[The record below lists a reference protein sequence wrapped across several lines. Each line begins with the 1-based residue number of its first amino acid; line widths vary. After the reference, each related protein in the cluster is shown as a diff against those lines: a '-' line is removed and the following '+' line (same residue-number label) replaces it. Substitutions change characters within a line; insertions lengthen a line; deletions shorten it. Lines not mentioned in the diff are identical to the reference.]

1 MNDRA
6 SVVTHV
12 LRGPKLPTLGVL
24 AQSLQGAL
32 VHVTTTSGS
41 SFRGTLDQ
49 CTEHLQ
55 MVLVNAEQTSDAGHV
70 TMHEQVQLASD
81 DVVGVEFAHAID
93 VHRLMRT
100 KEKGAERQKLNR
112 TKRAPGTEQ
121 RPEPSVLVVE
131 GVHSN
136 RSHVRSSDV
145 DASSS

>member
-1 MNDRA
+1 
-6 SVVTHV
+6 
-12 LRGPKLPTLGVL
+12 LGVL

-32 VHVTTTSGS
+32 VHLTTTSGS

-49 CTEHLQ
+49 CSEHLQ
-55 MVLVNAEQTSDAGHV
+55 MVLVNA
-70 TMHEQVQLASD
+70 VQLASD

-121 RPEPSVLVVE
+121 RPEPSVLVVD
-131 GVHSN
+131 GVNSN

-145 DASSS
+145 DASSE